1 MNVRL
6 FLFVLLSISFTIQ
19 KGNAQQLLGGIH
31 LKSGFP
37 TGTFDKESGIS
48 VIPEWSASGLHRIKS
63 SPLFIGAELGYGRY
77 GTAVTKRR
85 DLFPGV
91 NQRFRIRRNNNYVN
105 LMGVVRLMPDLNS
118 RYRPFVEGQMGGI
131 HTFTRSRIRE
141 NRLADPFASGTEY
154 HDWGVMVQAGAGVM
168 VAVNSTGDTFLELKV
183 NYVNSGDI
191 NYLSRDSATYSE
203 QGDLILAPIRS
214 AFNMIQPSFALKYTF
229 N

>member
-1 MNVRL
+1 MKPRL

-31 LKSGFP
+31 LKSGIP
-37 TGTFDKESGIS
+37 TGTFDRESGIN
-48 VIPEWSASGLHRIKS
+48 VVPEWSASGLHRIKS

-77 GTAVTKRR
+77 GTSVIKRR
-85 DLFPGV
+85 DIFPGV

-105 LMGVVRLMPDLNS
+105 LMGVVRLMPDLNP
-118 RYRPFVEGQMGGI
+118 RFKPFLEGQMGGI

-141 NRLADPFASGTEY
+141 NRLADPIASGTEY
-154 HDWGVMVQAGAGVM
+154 HDWGLMVQAGAGIM
-168 VAVNSTGDTFLELKV
+168 VALNKSKDTFLEVKV
-183 NYVNSGDI
+183 NYVNTSQMDF
-191 NYLSRDSATYSE
+191 LSRDSATYSE
-203 QGDLILAPIRS
+203 QGDLILTPIRS